1 MKTKYTVINKWLPA
15 LTFCMLICAIPLP
28 TFACNC
34 SPTMYYCRIAGESMC
49 CPNNYQGP
57 PIPCTK

>member
-49 CPNNYQGP
+49 CPNNYQ
-57 PIPCTK
+57 